1 MLFNN
6 NNNNNAPANKK
17 IPKGQLYS
25 ELRRI
30 LLHMRFRVFTTY
42 VVCTCATPFIQWR
55 HCLNSENTFGIV
67 SVPLIVS
74 YLCTYIGCARLHWM
88 FACVPNLSSR
98 EKVDNKSVLS
108 IYDRL
113 PQRTEHNG
121 HTPYYWDSHPPPL
134 PYLSMKET
142 EFLSTK
148 YPQVRKFNWQLNY
161 AHNHKLM
168 LISTNCTSI

>member
-42 VVCTCATPFIQWR
+42 VGTCATPFIQWR

-121 HTPYYWDSHPPPL
+121 HTILLRQSPTTTPL
-134 PYLSMKET
+134 PVDEGDGILVYEIPAGT
-142 EFLSTK
+142 
-148 YPQVRKFNWQLNY
+148 QVQL
-161 AHNHKLM
+161 AIKL
-168 LISTNCTSI
+168 CP